1 LLRVSFS
8 VIVSVGCDLVLTP
21 SGGNSWATAK
31 RLCEGVQSA
40 FYDAVDEKRKVMGS
54 ETTDLSPRLAAI
66 VDALPLRPGLRVL
79 EIGCGP
85 GAAARAVARRV
96 GNGHVLAI
104 DRSAKAV
111 EQARRGAEA
120 EIAAGL
126 LIVRQAAAENLELE
140 DGEALYDIAFA
151 VRVGALDG
159 RHPEAGKQ
167 ALRRIAAALTP
178 GGRLFIDGGDPLRE
192 VPLGVVR

>member
-1 LLRVSFS
+1 M
-8 VIVSVGCDLVLTP
+8 
-21 SGGNSWATAK
+21 TAK
-31 RLCEGVQSA
+31 RLCEGIRSA
-40 FYDAVDEKRKVMGS
+40 FRYAADEKRKVMAS

-85 GAAARAVARRV
+85 GAAARTVARRV

-104 DRSAKAV
+104 DRSSKAV

-126 LIVRQAAAENLELE
+126 LTVRQAAAEDLELE
-140 DGEALYDIAFA
+140 SGEALYDIVFA
-151 VRVGALDG
+151 VRVGVLDG

-192 VPLGVVR
+192 VLLGDSR